1 MARAMMVEPDRRQ
14 RIARLTPLADVLA
27 RLDALVR
34 PVAPRTVELAAAVGQ
49 TLAED
54 VIIHAPVP
62 ATALALRD
70 GWAASSVLTPDASAY
85 APAPLPSAVWVD
97 LGEPPPGDAD
107 AVAPIDRVVT
117 RYAVAQ
123 SLRPVAPGEDAW
135 PTGAH

>member
-34 PVAPRTVELAAAVGQ
+34 PVAPRTAGLAAALGQ
-49 TLAED
+49 TLAAD

-70 GWAASSVLTPDASAY
+70 GWGASSDLTTAATAY
-85 APAPLPSAVWVD
+85 APAPRPALLGGD
-97 LGEPPPGDAD
+97 GGEPLA
-107 AVAPIDRVVT
+107 R
-117 RYAVAQ
+117 
-123 SLRPVAPGEDAW
+123 
-135 PTGAH
+135 